1 MSTVADLLV
10 IGFIALL
17 WVAAA
22 VGGRDSR
29 DGRDWR
35 NGASVSSRPTRLSD

>member
-1 MSTVADLLV
+1 MFADLLV
-10 IGFIALL
+10 IGFIALI

-22 VGGRDSR
+22 MAGRDSR

-35 NGASVSSRPTRLSD
+35 RGASATSRPTRLGD

>member
-1 MSTVADLLV
+1 MSTIADLLV
-10 IGFIALL
+10 IGFVALV
-17 WVAAA
+17 WVAAV

-35 NGASVSSRPTRLSD
+35 TGASASSRPTRHGD

>member
-1 MSTVADLLV
+1 MAMFADLLV
-10 IGFIALL
+10 IGFIALI

-22 VGGRDSR
+22 LAGRDSR

-35 NGASVSSRPTRLSD
+35 SEASASSRPTRLGD

>member
-1 MSTVADLLV
+1 MATFADLLV
-10 IGFIALL
+10 IGFIALM

-22 VGGRDSR
+22 LAGRDSR

-35 NGASVSSRPTRLSD
+35 SGASASSRPSRLGD